1 MSVLVVDYGMGN
13 LASARRALEKCGAHV
28 LVSEDPASIAAAAR
42 VVIPG
47 VGAFTQAMA
56 RLNERGWVTALRED
70 AVGMGIPVLGVCLG
84 MQLLADFGTEGG
96 DTPGLGLI
104 PGRVVKLAATA
115 ESERVP
121 HVGWNEVYPQNDCP
135 LFSGIPPGSDF
146 YFVHSYHFRAENEGV
161 VAARTPYCGG
171 FASAVQSGRVFGV
184 QFHPEKSARLG
195 FRLMQ
200 NFLAV

>member
-13 LASARRALEKCGAHV
+13 LASARRALEKCGARV
-28 LVSEDPASIAAAAR
+28 VVSDDPASIAGATR

-47 VGAFTQAMA
+47 VGAFAQAMA
-56 RLNERGWVTALRED
+56 RLNERGWVTALRDD
-70 AVGMGIPVLGVCLG
+70 AVGKGIPVLGVCLG

-96 DTPGLGLI
+96 DTPGLGLV
-104 PGRVVKLAATA
+104 PGRVVKLTATM

-121 HVGWNEVYPQNDCP
+121 HVGWNEVYPRNECP
-135 LFSGIPPGSDF
+135 LFSGIPSGSDF
-146 YFVHSYHFRAENEGV
+146 YFVHSYHFMTDDESLV
-161 VAARTPYCGG
+161 VARTPYCGG
-171 FASAVQSGRVFGV
+171 FASAVRLGSVFGV

-200 NFLAV
+200 NFLAA